1 MPTTNKSII
10 NAYKAAHNIPL
21 SAPLYTYAAWR
32 SMGYQVKKG
41 ERCCHRVCLW
51 KYGEKKIE
59 QEGQERTVGRCFHK
73 TMSLFTREQVEK
85 ITAS

>member
-1 MPTTNKSII
+1 MAITNKAII
-10 NAYKAAHNIPL
+10 ELYKAENGLPL
-21 SAPLYTYAAWR
+21 DMPLYTWAVWHN
-32 SMGYQVKKG
+32 MGYRVRKG
-41 ERCCHRVCLW
+41 EKCRHRVCLW

-73 TMSLFTREQVEK
+73 TMSLFTIEQVEK